1 MQHALIAEKIV
12 ATESGS
18 HVLLKE
24 GLTELLRPIIRA
36 MLVGEL
42 KFIGG
47 MNLFKFYETLHPTP
61 PSCT

>member
-42 KFIGG
+42 KFVSG
-47 MNLFKFYETLHPTP
+47 MNLFEFYETLHPIP
-61 PSCT
+61 PSFS